1 MIQRIQSIFL
11 LMVSILMGLTVFL
24 PIWGKVD
31 GTNKIEMNAI
41 EMIQTSAGETVMQQT
56 TVYLAVIAGLTAI
69 LALWNIFNFKNR
81 RFQMKIALFC
91 TLLIAA
97 FIGIAT
103 FITFQ
108 AQDIFSPE
116 VGGTMAYGYYLPV
129 AAILF
134 NWLSVRFIKKDEDMV
149 RSADRLR

>member
-11 LMVSILMGLTVFL
+11 FMVSILMGLTVFL
-24 PIWGKVD
+24 PIWGKAE
-31 GTNKIEMNAI
+31 GTNRIEINCI
-41 EMIQTSAGETVMQQT
+41 EMIQTSAGEVVMEQT
-56 TVYLAVIAGLTAI
+56 TIYLAILAGLTAI
-69 LALWNIFNFKNR
+69 LAFGNIFNFKNR

-91 TLLIAA
+91 TLLIAV
-97 FIGIAT
+97 FIGLST
-103 FITFQ
+103 FLTYQ
-108 AQDIFSPE
+108 AQNIFSPE
-116 VGGTMAYGYYLPV
+116 IGGTMAYGYYLPV

>member
-24 PIWGKVD
+24 PIWGKEE
-31 GTNKIEMNAI
+31 GANKIQINAFH
-41 EMIQTSAGETVMQQT
+41 MVQTSAGELIMEQT
-56 TVYLAVIAGLTAI
+56 TIYLAIIAGLTAI
-69 LALWNIFNFKNR
+69 LAFGNIFNFKNR
-81 RFQMKIALFC
+81 RFQMKISLFC
-91 TLLIAA
+91 TLLIAI
-97 FIGIAT
+97 FIGVST
-103 FITFQ
+103 FITYQ

-116 VGGTMAYGYYLPV
+116 IGGTMAYGYFLPV

-134 NWLSVRFIKKDEDMV
+134 NWLSLRYIKKDEDMV